1 MNFFLNKI
9 LFCGFFL
16 FDLGWYYAMYC
27 LDVNILKFDLD
38 AVWYRH
44 YPNNVKNTF
53 LEKRGYFK
61 EKRRIPY
68 IFTDPWTIE
77 TRIILHSYVYLN
89 KKVPYWEGFFQFTWT
104 IWLLTSLAVKGI
116 SCTRCSPVSWRRVGA
131 RSASGPDPLTTRHGT
146 LGTPPRPASPSSIN
160 WFIIRQLKGKQ

>member
-1 MNFFLNKI
+1 M
-9 LFCGFFL
+9 GFFL

-27 LDVNILKFDLD
+27 LDVNILKFNLD

-77 TRIILHSYVYLN
+77 TRIILHSYVYSN
-89 KKVPYWEGFFQFTWT
+89 KKVSYWEVFFFSVYLDNLVADKLGCQRH
-104 IWLLTSLAVKGI
+104 LLHTMLPRELEEGWSKVCFWSWPPDHTSRNTGHSTKTSLPI
-116 SCTRCSPVSWRRVGA
+116 
-131 RSASGPDPLTTRHGT
+131 LH
-146 LGTPPRPASPSSIN
+146 
-160 WFIIRQLKGKQ
+160 QLIYH